1 MTCICTLSDVHVHTL
16 SDVHVHT
23 LSDIHVYNIPDVH
36 MCTIPDVHM
45 CTIPEVLCTDVLYL
59 KLRVVILTCAVVHL
73 SLTDQDTIT
82 ADCVMG
88 VR

>member
-16 SDVHVHT
+16 SD
-23 LSDIHVYNIPDVH
+23 IHVYN
-36 MCTIPDVHM
+36 IPDVHM

-59 KLRVVILTCAVVHL
+59 KLRVVILTCTVVHL

>member
-1 MTCICTLSDVHVHTL
+1 MTCICTLSDVRVHTL

-23 LSDIHVYNIPDVH
+23 LSDIHVYN
-36 MCTIPDVHM
+36 IPDVHM

>member
-16 SDVHVHT
+16 SD
-23 LSDIHVYNIPDVH
+23 IHVYN
-36 MCTIPDVHM
+36 IPDVHM

-73 SLTDQDTIT
+73 SLTYQDMIT